1 LKIDRSSKE
10 QSHAIH
16 AVNPVGHPAGF
27 LHLLPLY
34 FATPAFQTEWLNRGT
49 PQMTFL
55 FDQWRSRSP
64 YYDET
69 HEAVCESVRAFVAK
83 EIMPHVD
90 EWEAAGELPRDLHK
104 KAGEAGILGLGYPE
118 HLGGSGLLNQGTFD
132 SFHGLVQSEEMCRPG
147 AGGIPASLLIHG
159 IGLPPV
165 IAMGSDE
172 LQQRIA
178 PQVLSGDKIICLGI
192 TEPGGGSDVAQLKTR
207 AVRKG
212 ASYIVNGAKTLI
224 TSGMRGDYIS
234 LAVRTGDAGMGGIS
248 LLLVDLNSP
257 GVSRTPLA
265 KMGWHASDTA
275 TIHFDD
281 VEVPA
286 ENLIGPENAGFGGIM
301 RNFNG
306 ERLGMAHQ
314 AAAYSRICYEDALD
328 WARERETFGR
338 PLITRQ
344 AIRHKLARM
353 LQMIQATQAMIDQ
366 AAWTVKNDCAFPG
379 DFALLKVQATQ
390 TLEYCARE
398 ACQTMG
404 GASFVRGSR
413 VERIYREVRVMA
425 IGGGSEEIMY
435 DLASRQFKF

>member
-1 LKIDRSSKE
+1 MSD
-10 QSHAIH
+10 
-16 AVNPVGHPAGF
+16 
-27 LHLLPLY
+27 
-34 FATPAFQTEWLNRGT
+34 
-49 PQMTFL
+49 FL

-64 YYDET
+64 HYDET
-69 HEAVCESVRAFVAK
+69 HEAVANSVRAFVSR
-83 EIMPHVD
+83 EIIPHVD
-90 EWEAAGELPRDLHK
+90 EWEEAGELPRELHK
-104 KAGEAGILGLGYPE
+104 KAAEAGLLGLGYPQE
-118 HLGGSGLLNQGTFD
+118 YGGSGRIGDNSGDADGFD
-132 SFHGLVQSEEMCRPG
+132 IFHSLVQSEELCRSG
-147 AGGIPASLLIHG
+147 AGGIGASLMIHG

-165 IAMGSDE
+165 LAMGSDE
-172 LQQRIA
+172 LKQRIA
-178 PQVLSGDKIICLGI
+178 PSVLAGEKIICLGI
-192 TEPGGGSDVAQLKTR
+192 TEPGGGSDVANLKTR
-207 AVRKG
+207 AEPRGDHYV
-212 ASYIVNGAKTLI
+212 VNGAKTLI
-224 TSGMRGDYIS
+224 TSGMRGDYIT
-234 LAVRTGDAGMGGIS
+234 LAVRTGDDGLGGIS
-248 LLLVDLNSP
+248 LLLVDLTSE
-257 GVSRTPLA
+257 GVSRTSLK

-306 ERLGMAHQ
+306 ERLGMAQQ
-314 AAAYSRICYEDALD
+314 AAGFSRICYEDALD

-338 PLITRQ
+338 PLVTRQ

-353 LQMIQATQAMIDQ
+353 LQMINATQAMIDH

-398 ACQTMG
+398 ACQILG
-404 GASFVRGSR
+404 GASFVRGGR

-435 DLASRQFKF
+435 DLASRQYNF

>member
-1 LKIDRSSKE
+1 
-10 QSHAIH
+10 
-16 AVNPVGHPAGF
+16 
-27 LHLLPLY
+27 
-34 FATPAFQTEWLNRGT
+34 
-49 PQMTFL
+49 MTAPL

-69 HEAVCESVRAFVAK
+69 HEAVCDSVRAFVTR

-90 EWEAAGELPRDLHK
+90 EWEAAGELPRDLHR
-104 KAGEAGILGLGYPE
+104 KAADAGIIGVGYPE
-118 HLGGSGLLNQGTFD
+118 HLGGSGAGFD
-132 SFHGLVQSEEMCRPG
+132 PFHGLVQSEEMCRPG

-165 IAMGSDE
+165 VAMGSEE

-192 TEPGGGSDVAQLKTR
+192 TEPGGGSDVANLKTR
-207 AVRKG
+207 AERRS
-212 ASYIVNGAKTLI
+212 ASYIINGAKTLI
-224 TSGMRGDYIS
+224 TSGMRADYIT

-248 LLLVDLNSP
+248 LLLVETERE
-257 GVSRTPLA
+257 GISRTPIA

-301 RNFNG
+301 RNFNS
-306 ERLGMAHQ
+306 ERLGMAQQ
-314 AAAYSRICYEDALD
+314 AAAYARICYEDALE
-328 WARERETFGR
+328 WAQQRETFGK
-338 PLITRQ
+338 PLSTRQ
-344 AIRHKLARM
+344 AIRHKFAAM
-353 LQMIQATQAMIDQ
+353 LQHIQATQAMIDR
-366 AAWTVKNDCAFPG
+366 AAWTVQQDCPAPG

-390 TLEYCARE
+390 TMEFCARE
-398 ACQTMG
+398 ACQILG
-404 GASFVRGSR
+404 GASFVRGGR

-435 DLASRQFKF
+435 DLASRQFGI